1 MRRGH
6 QICALSR
13 SWKETKSTCYYP
25 GNTVTVTP
33 LAFQSIGCYSVTKK
47 EARAWHCG
55 PQDADFG
62 LGLVDFDQ
70 DELDGTFAEEA
81 SVGLAG
87 EDAVPQVAQRWIK
100 RNRPIVL

>member
-1 MRRGH
+1 VREGVPLAEAGRKRNPP
-6 QICALSR
+6 AN
-13 SWKETKSTCYYP
+13 YP

-62 LGLVDFDQ
+62 LGLVGFDQ
-70 DELDGTFAEEA
+70 DELDGTLVEEA

-100 RNRPIVL
+100 RNHPIVL